1 MRLPD
6 RRGTGPLPRIRTVL
20 FDLDG
25 TLIDSVALIL
35 ASCHHTM
42 TSHGLPAR
50 TDEEWLRHI
59 GTPLT
64 AHFAAWADELGTVEA
79 MIQTYRAYN
88 LEHHD
93 RMVREYPGVVEVVR
107 ELRALGVATGLVTSK
122 MSHGAARGLR
132 LVGLDETMDVMV
144 CADHVANAKPHPE
157 PVEKAVA
164 LLGADP
170 ASTIYIG
177 DSLHDLHSG
186 RAAGVL
192 TGAALWGP
200 FDRAHLASGEP
211 DFWLEEPEQIVSLVS
226 SASHLRPGD
235 D

>member
-25 TLIDSVALIL
+25 TLIDSVSLIL

-42 TSHGLPAR
+42 TAHGLAAK

-64 AHFAAWADELGTVEA
+64 AHFAAWADELGTVDA
-79 MIQTYRAYN
+79 MIKTYRAYN

-93 RMVREYPGVVEVVR
+93 RMVREYPGVVDAVR
-107 ELRALGVATGLVTSK
+107 QVRGLGVATGLVTSK
-122 MSHGAARGLR
+122 MSQGALRGLK

-144 CADHVANAKPHPE
+144 CADHVVNAKPHPE
-157 PVEKAVA
+157 PVEKAVSS
-164 LLGADP
+164 LGADP
-170 ASTIYIG
+170 SATLYVG

-200 FDRAHLASGEP
+200 FDRSHLASGEP
-211 DFWLEEPEQIVSLVS
+211 DFWLDDPGQIVALVR
-226 SASHLRPGD
+226 ASTAPPDAR
-235 D
+235 